1 MAGLGGGRGARVG
14 LLVDN
19 GLWSI
24 PVDFACLKAGTVRV
38 PLNSRLSVVEH
49 AQMLAETGARILVFS
64 PHLAPRASEL
74 AERLDGLRL
83 VSLGSVADHDTSCGT
98 LDLLAAKD
106 DANPSDPM
114 VPTGPDDLM
123 LLMYT
128 SGTTGTLKAAQ
139 HTQASWAA
147 TAANVLANLVSPGPD
162 STMLHAASLFHASG
176 FFVLPYWVRGGTAAV
191 LPRFDPDSYLDALA
205 RHHAT
210 EINLVPTML
219 GMLFA
224 GGAAERAD
232 LSSLRTVVYGA
243 SPMPR
248 PLIERA
254 LEVWGPRF
262 VQYYGQSEAP
272 LAITALDRD
281 DHTAP
286 SLLGCCGQPAVDA
299 EVAVCDADGQPV
311 APGQIG
317 EIRVRA
323 PFGMA
328 GYYNAPDRNAET
340 LTPDGWIRTRDLA
353 RTDDRGYVTLVDRSS
368 DMIITGGYNV
378 YPREVEDALMTH
390 PAVAEAAVVG
400 APDATWVEAVT
411 AFVALR
417 PGASVSE
424 DELRDTVRGRIAGYK
439 GPKTVTVVDAI
450 PKSPVGKI
458 CAGHCAIR
466 CGPTS
471 VNRVWSDETARHCA
485 AVWSGHHDQPGPAPS
500 SQRRRWPDGGGA
512 SRGVSGLRRR
522 RRRRGG
528 RAAWPRRRLLRRR

>member
-1 MAGLGGGRGARVG
+1 MLAVELVRRGAKRHGSRTAVIAGGDRLTFTEVDRASNRMAHVLAGLGAGCGARVG

-24 PVDFACLKAGTVRV
+24 PVDFACLKAAAVRV
-38 PLNSRLSVVEH
+38 PLNSRLSVAEH
-49 AQMLAETGARILVFS
+49 AQMLAETGARVLVFS
-64 PHLAPRASEL
+64 PHLASRASEL
-74 AERLDGLRL
+74 AERIDGLQL
-83 VSLGSVADHDTSCGT
+83 VSLGPVADHDASRSAV
-98 LDLLAAKD
+98 DLLAAKD
-106 DANPSDPM
+106 DASPTDPM
-114 VPTGPDDLM
+114 LSIGADDPM

-147 TAANVLANLVSPGPD
+147 TAVNVLANLVSPGPD

-176 FFVLPYWVRGGTAAV
+176 FFVLPYWMRGGAAAV
-191 LPRFDPDSYLDALA
+191 LSRFDPDSYFDALV
-205 RHHAT
+205 RHRAT

-219 GMLFA
+219 SMLFA
-224 GGAAERAD
+224 SGAAERAD

-254 LEVWGPRF
+254 LQAWGPRF

-281 DHTAP
+281 DHTDP

-299 EVAVCDADGQPV
+299 EVAVCDPDGHPV
-311 APGQIG
+311 PPGEIG

-323 PFGMA
+323 PFGMT
-328 GYYNAPDRNAET
+328 GYHHAPDRNAET
-340 LTPDGWIRTRDLA
+340 VTTDGWIRTRDLA
-353 RTDDRGYVTLVDRSS
+353 RTDDRGFFTLVDRSS

-378 YPREVEDALMTH
+378 YPREVEDALMAH

-400 APDATWVEAVT
+400 APDATWMEAVT

-417 PGASVSE
+417 PGASASQ
-424 DELRDTVRGRIAGYK
+424 DELRDTVRERIAGYK
-439 GPKTVTVVDAI
+439 VPKTVTVIDAI

-458 CAGHCAIR
+458 
-466 CGPTS
+466 
-471 VNRVWSDETARHCA
+471 
-485 AVWSGHHDQPGPAPS
+485 
-500 SQRRRWPDGGGA
+500 
-512 SRGVSGLRRR
+512 LRR
-522 RRRRGG
+522 
-528 RAAWPRRRLLRRR
+528 ALRDPLWADQRETVLAP

>member
-1 MAGLGGGRGARVG
+1 M
-14 LLVDN
+14 
-19 GLWSI
+19 
-24 PVDFACLKAGTVRV
+24 

-64 PHLAPRASEL
+64 PHLAD
-74 AERLDGLRL
+74 RLDGLRL
-83 VSLGSVADHDTSCGT
+83 VSLGPVPGRDASRSA
-98 LDLLAAKD
+98 LDLPAAKD
-106 DANPSDPM
+106 DASPTDP
-114 VPTGPDDLM
+114 M
-123 LLMYT
+123 LLMHT

-147 TAANVLANLVSPGPD
+147 AAANVLANLVNPGPD

-191 LPRFDPDSYLDALA
+191 LPKFDPDSYLHALA
-205 RHHAT
+205 RHRAT

-224 GGAAERAD
+224 SGAAEHAD

-254 LEVWGPRF
+254 LAAWGPRF

-272 LAITALDRD
+272 LVITALDRD
-281 DHTAP
+281 DHTEP

-299 EVAVCDADGQPV
+299 EVGVFDTDGQPV
-311 APGQIG
+311 APGEIG

-328 GYYNAPDRNAET
+328 GYYHAPDRNAET

-353 RTDDRGYVTLVDRSS
+353 RADERGYLTLVDRSS
-368 DMIITGGYNV
+368 DMIVTGGYNV
-378 YPREVEDALMTH
+378 YPREVEDALMAH

-424 DELRDTVRGRIAGYK
+424 LVDGGTVRLPRLIAQSRAMDLILTGRPIEAAEAERIGL
-439 GPKTVTVVDAI
+439 
-450 PKSPVGKI
+450 
-458 CAGHCAIR
+458 
-466 CGPTS
+466 
-471 VNRVWSDETARHCA
+471 VNRFVPAGQALAAAQQLAEQLAALPQTCLRRDRASILDAQGLDEAAALATEFRHGEVSLAADALVGARRFADGAGRH
-485 AVWSGHHDQPGPAPS
+485 GGPATA
-500 SQRRRWPDGGGA
+500 G
-512 SRGVSGLRRR
+512 
-522 RRRRGG
+522 
-528 RAAWPRRRLLRRR
+528 

>member
-1 MAGLGGGRGARVG
+1 MLAVELVRRGAKRHGSRTAVVAGADRLTFTEVDRASNRMAHVLAGLGAGRGARVG

-24 PVDFACLKAGTVRV
+24 PMDFACLKAGTVRV

-49 AQMLAETGARILVFS
+49 AQMLAETGARTLVFS

-83 VSLGSVADHDTSCGT
+83 VSLGSVADHDAPGSA
-98 LDLLAAKD
+98 LNLLAAKD
-106 DANPSDPM
+106 DASPTDPM
-114 VPTGPDDLM
+114 LPTGPDDLM

-205 RHHAT
+205 RHRAT

-224 GGAAERAD
+224 SGATERAD
-232 LSSLRTVVYGA
+232 LSSLRTAVYGA

-254 LEVWGPRF
+254 LQAWGPRF
-262 VQYYGQSEAP
+262 IQYYGQSEAP
-272 LAITALDRD
+272 LAITALDRH
-281 DHTAP
+281 DHTE
-286 SLLGCCGQPAVDA
+286 SNLLGCCGQPAADA
-299 EVAVCDADGQPV
+299 EVAVCDPDGQPV
-311 APGQIG
+311 APGEIG

-353 RTDDRGYVTLVDRSS
+353 RTDDRGYVSLVDRSS

-378 YPREVEDALMTH
+378 YPREVEDALMAH

-417 PGASVSE
+417 PGASVSPA
-424 DELRDTVRGRIAGYK
+424 ELRDTVRGRIAGYK
-439 GPKTVTVVDAI
+439 VPKTVTVIDAI

-458 CAGHCAIR
+458 LRRALR
-466 CGPTS
+466 DPLWT
-471 VNRVWSDETARHCA
+471 
-485 AVWSGHHDQPGPAPS
+485 
-500 SQRRRWPDGGGA
+500 SQREPSLIR
-512 SRGVSGLRRR
+512 
-522 RRRRGG
+522 
-528 RAAWPRRRLLRRR
+528 